1 MIHPPLVRVRAS
13 ISNPI
18 YTDHDD
24 NLINRETDYFCEN
37 RNLLFIQKALDVD

>member
-1 MIHPPLVRVRAS
+1 MVRAK

-18 YTDHDD
+18 YTDHGN
-24 NLINRETDYFCEN
+24 NLINPKTDYFCEN

>member
-1 MIHPPLVRVRAS
+1 MVRVK

-18 YTDHDD
+18 YTDHGN
-24 NLINRETDYFCEN
+24 NLINPKTDYFCED